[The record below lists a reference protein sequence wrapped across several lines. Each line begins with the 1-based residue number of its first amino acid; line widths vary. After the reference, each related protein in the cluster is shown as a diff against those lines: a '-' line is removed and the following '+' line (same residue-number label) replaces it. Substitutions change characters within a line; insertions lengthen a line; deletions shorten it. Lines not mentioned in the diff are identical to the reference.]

1 MSSKKNTP
9 TGGMSILTAFLDLET
24 LLKKYLRRYLT
35 RQQDI
40 DDVVQD
46 IFVRAY
52 QAEQTRK
59 IRSPRSYLFKIAK
72 HMALNESKR
81 RSRQLMVYMGDMAD
95 LDVIDSKVYGDE
107 ALALEQRLTAL
118 NRLIADLPPQC
129 QRVLVLRK
137 IYGYSHKEVADRLNI
152 SVKTVEKHLTKG
164 LQRCQESETRSA
176 GNTNEQLSDVSVN
189 EGNSKRAAT
198 MRGVDE

>member
-1 MSSKKNTP
+1 MSSNKNTP
-9 TGGMSILTAFLDLET
+9 AGGMSILATFLDLET

-52 QAEQTRK
+52 EAEQTRI

-81 RSRQLMVYMGDMAD
+81 RSHQLMVYMGDMAD
-95 LDVIDSKVYGDE
+95 LDVIDSKAYGEE
-107 ALALEQRLTAL
+107 ALALEQRLAAI

-164 LQRCQESETRSA
+164 LQRCQEAETRSA
-176 GNTNEQLSDVSVN
+176 GKTNQQLPDVSVSK
-189 EGNSKRAAT
+189 GNSKRVAT
-198 MRGVDE
+198 MRGVGE

>member
-1 MSSKKNTP
+1 MSSNKRTLP
-9 TGGMSILTAFLDLET
+9 GGTSIITAFLGLES
-24 LLKKYLRRYLT
+24 LLKKYLRRYLA

-46 IFVRAY
+46 VFVRAY
-52 QAEQTRK
+52 EAEQKRE
-59 IRSPRSYLFKIAK
+59 IRSPNSYLFKIAK
-72 HMALNESKR
+72 HMALNETR
-81 RSRQLMVYMGDMAD
+81 RKSHQLMVYMGDMAD

-118 NRLIADLPPQC
+118 NKLIAALPPQC
-129 QRVLVLRK
+129 QRVLILRK
-137 IYGYSHKEVADRLNI
+137 IYGFSHKEVADRLNI

-164 LQRCQESETRSA
+164 LQRCQESGIRSA
-176 GNTNEQLSDVSVN
+176 EKTNEQLSNPSVN
-189 EGNSKRAAT
+189 KGNNKRVAT